1 MPQIVLSIKT
11 NYDRRR
17 MKRMVNRAR
26 KHIQK
31 VRAKGIIV
39 TEPKIEVLNTPY
51 PDSLEVFLQY
61 RSGFPGQLFKGWM
74 SLKIGDVRCYVERV
88 Q

>member
-26 KHIQK
+26 KHVQK
-31 VRAKGIIV
+31 VRREGFIV
-39 TEPKIEVLNTPY
+39 TQVNIGVLNTPY

-61 RSGFPGQLFKGWM
+61 RSGIPGRTELNQM
-74 SLKIGDVRCYVERV
+74 SLKIGDVRCYVERI